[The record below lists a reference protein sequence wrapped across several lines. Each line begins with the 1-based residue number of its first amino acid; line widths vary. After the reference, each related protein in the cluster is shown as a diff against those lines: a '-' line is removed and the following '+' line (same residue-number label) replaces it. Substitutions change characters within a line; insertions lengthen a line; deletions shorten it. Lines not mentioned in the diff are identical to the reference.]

1 MIHTLIYGY
10 FAIALVIALFLIW
23 AETMGPWKMEKQR
36 ARQDQKSYPKL
47 LKEGNDIDILIL
59 LLRYGRVDIEDLHS
73 ENYEFPKTLSLDDKK
88 GLPIPFQIAGISLMW
103 PVTLSAIVLAVF
115 KKHREENPRLLF

>member
-1 MIHTLIYGY
+1 MIHTLIFGY
-10 FAIALVIALFLIW
+10 FAIALVIALILIL

-36 ARQDQKSYPKL
+36 AQQDQKNYPKH
-47 LKEGNDIDILIL
+47 LKERNDIDVLIL

-73 ENYEFPKTLSLDDKK
+73 EDYEFPKTLSLDDGK
-88 GLPIPFQIAGISLMW
+88 GVPIPFQIAGISLMW

-115 KKHREENPRLLF
+115 KKHREENP

>member
-59 LLRYGRVDIEDLHS
+59 LLRYGRVDIEDLRS
-73 ENYEFPKTLSLDDKK
+73 ENYEFPTSLSLDDKK
-88 GLPIPFQIAGISLMW
+88 GVPVPFQIAGISLMW

-115 KKHREENPRLLF
+115 KKHREENP